1 MDMDTID
8 FGGIMENALPLI
20 LVALKSILIAVII
33 YFIGKWVINFT
44 LKAIDKVFVKYE
56 VEPSLSSFLSSFLKG
71 LLYVLLILAVL
82 STLGVEVTAFIA
94 ILGAAGLAIGLAL
107 QGSLANFAG
116 GILILIFKPFKV
128 GDTIEAQGTLGSVEN
143 IAILYTTVR
152 NFDNKVVTIP
162 NILQRSL

>member
-1 MDMDTID
+1 M
-8 FGGIMENALPLI
+8 
-20 LVALKSILIAVII
+20 
-33 YFIGKWVINFT
+33 
-44 LKAIDKVFVKYE
+44 
-56 VEPSLSSFLSSFLKG
+56 
-71 LLYVLLILAVL
+71 L
-82 STLGVEVTAFIA
+82 STLGVEVLLPLLPFWV
-94 ILGAAGLAIGLAL
+94 LQVWPLVWHL

-162 NILQRSL
+162 NGALANNSITNFFCQSLPEE